1 MTHGHFLCAE
11 LILTHGHFC
20 VYIYFNYIGN
30 VYSSGEKSES
40 PGNTEIRYSAEHLY
54 HTRCHRTELS

>member
-30 VYSSGEKSES
+30 VYSSGENPKVRGIQKSDI
-40 PGNTEIRYSAEHLY
+40 PLNIYIIQDATVLN
-54 HTRCHRTELS
+54 